1 MQPRPRPGRPRHF
14 SSSPSRYSRS
24 PRRWAEAP
32 VPAPPAPGTGA
43 NFPKWRRRAKAR
55 PEPLRRGRRPAP
67 DPAPAHGP
75 QPRSGEPRARRRCP
89 RAALTDP
96 QHLLPAEG
104 QARRGAQQHEEEP
117 PAAAAAATRG
127 RSPGPPRAEGA
138 RHPQFM
144 PGPRCGARAATPGGA
159 GCAPPLRA
167 ARPWRGGSA
176 PAARAPA
183 AASALRCAARGSRR
197 PAALAPRRH
206 REGGTGREG
215 EAPPAGRGGSGD
227 ERDGRH
233 TLGGGRGHRGT
244 GGAVLLLPVTVGP
257 VLRCDKNRG
266 RDRDRGRDRHKNRT
280 KLELLPAP
288 CASHSRRV
296 PPARLEA
303 SPLLFSPCCQPCM
316 SCCFLIL
323 SGFESL
329 LEGQSLERRHIT
341 PFCTSRR
348 GIIES

>member
-1 MQPRPRPGRPRHF
+1 MQLRPGRSRHF

-43 NFPKWRRRAKAR
+43 NFPKWPRRARAR
-55 PEPLRRGRRPAP
+55 PDPLRRGAGPRSPLPAP
-67 DPAPAHGP
+67 DPAPAHCP
-75 QPRSGEPRARRRCP
+75 HPLSGEPRARRRCP

-96 QHLLPAEG
+96 QHLLPTEG

-117 PAAAAAATRG
+117 PAAAAATTRS
-127 RSPGPPRAEGA
+127 RSPGPPWAEGA

-197 PAALAPRRH
+197 PAALDPPPPP
-206 REGGTGREG
+206 GGRDGAGGEG

-233 TLGGGRGHRGT
+233 ALGKKRHRGT
-244 GGAVLLLPVTVGP
+244 GGTVPLLPVTVGA
-257 VLRCDKNRG
+257 VLRCEKNRG
-266 RDRDRGRDRHKNRT
+266 RG
-280 KLELLPAP
+280 
-288 CASHSRRV
+288 
-296 PPARLEA
+296 
-303 SPLLFSPCCQPCM
+303 
-316 SCCFLIL
+316 
-323 SGFESL
+323 
-329 LEGQSLERRHIT
+329 
-341 PFCTSRR
+341 
-348 GIIES
+348 